1 MDRNMLRGMLTTLN
15 TSVMVVQIGMVLVE
29 ECLVHWLQLLN
40 IQTIDI
46 NESVLSNW
54 NA

>member
-1 MDRNMLRGMLTTLN
+1 MDRNMLRGVLSTLD

-40 IQTIDI
+40 IQPIDV
-46 NESVLSNW
+46 NEPVLSNW